1 MRAARKT
8 RVDHVRHADGVP
20 SKALRSGNIEGHPLP
35 PRLQKQAKA
44 RAARKQKVQAIQ
56 LRLCTDLLELVRCS
70 REEKDGGGGNSNRGD
85 GKSLG
90 KALSK
95 CGFNE

>member
-1 MRAARKT
+1 MRKRGGIGAEDEFESVGTSPSAA
-8 RVDHVRHADGVP
+8 
-20 SKALRSGNIEGHPLP
+20 L
-35 PRLQKQAKA
+35 AKA

-56 LRLCTDLLELVRCS
+56 LRLCTDLLELVRRS

-95 CGFNE
+95 CGFNK